1 MTRTALVTG
10 GTRGIGAAI
19 ARALRDS
26 GHQVIATYQGNDEA
40 AAAFT
45 RDTDIPTRKWDVS
58 DFDACQ
64 RGVAGVAED
73 YGSVDVLV
81 NNAGIT
87 RDSTLHKM
95 DEADWS
101 AVITTNLT
109 SAFNMTRAVIN
120 GMRDAGFG
128 RVISIASIN
137 GQKGQMGQANYA
149 AAKAG
154 LIGFTKSVAQ
164 ENARRGVTAN
174 VVSPGYISTEMVAAV
189 PENVLEKIVGQI
201 PVNRLGEA
209 EEVGQAVAYLASDGA
224 GFVTGSTLSI
234 NGGQWMA

>member
-19 ARALRDS
+19 ARALSNS
-26 GHQVIATYQGNDEA
+26 GHQVVATYQGNDQA
-40 AAAFT
+40 ATAFT
-45 RDTDIPTRKWDVS
+45 RDTGIPTRKWDVS

-64 RGVAGVAED
+64 QGVGDVIEEF
-73 YGSVDVLV
+73 GSVDVLV

-87 RDSTLHKM
+87 RDATLHKM
-95 DEADWS
+95 AVDDWN
-101 AVITTNLT
+101 AVITTNLN

-120 GMRDAGFG
+120 GMREAGFG
-128 RVISIASIN
+128 RIISIASVN
-137 GQKGQMGQANYA
+137 GQKGQMGQSNYA

-174 VVSPGYISTEMVAAV
+174 VVAPGYISTEMVASV
-189 PENVLEKIVGQI
+189 PENVLEKIIGQI

-209 EEVGQAVAYLASDGA
+209 EEIGEAVAYLASDTA
-224 GFVTGSTLSI
+224 GFITGSTLSI
-234 NGGQWMA
+234 NGGQYMF

>member
-19 ARALRDS
+19 ARALYDE
-26 GHQVIATYQGNDEA
+26 GHQVVATYQGNDQA
-40 AAAFT
+40 AEDFT
-45 RDTDIPTRKWDVS
+45 RDTGIAARKWDVA
-58 DFDACQ
+58 DYAACE
-64 RGVAGVAED
+64 RGVADVVEEF
-73 YGSVDVLV
+73 GSVDVLV

-87 RDSTLHKM
+87 RDATLHKM
-95 DEADWS
+95 GVEDWE
-101 AVITTNLT
+101 AVITTNLN

-120 GMRDAGFG
+120 GMREAGFG
-128 RVISIASIN
+128 RIISIASIN

-174 VVSPGYISTEMVAAV
+174 VVAPGYIGTEMVAAV

-209 EEVGQAVAYLASDGA
+209 EEIGAAVAYLASDAA

-234 NGGQWMA
+234 NGGQYMV

>member
-1 MTRTALVTG
+1 MKRTALITG

-19 ARALRDS
+19 ARALSDA
-26 GHQVIATYQGNDEA
+26 GHQVVATYQGNDEA

-45 RDTDIPTRKWDVS
+45 RDTGIPTSKWDVA
-58 DFDACQ
+58 DFQACEA
-64 RGVAGVAED
+64 GVAGVEAEH
-73 YGSVDVLV
+73 GPVDVLV

-87 RDSTLHKM
+87 RDGTLHKM
-95 DEADWS
+95 SAEDWD
-101 AVITTNLT
+101 AVIRTNLT

-120 GMRDAGFG
+120 GMRDRGFG
-128 RVISIASIN
+128 RIIQISSIN

-154 LIGFTKSVAQ
+154 LVGFTKSVAQ

-174 VVSPGYISTEMVAAV
+174 VVAPGYIGTEMVAAV

-209 EEVGQAVAYLASDGA
+209 EEIGQAVAYLASDA
-224 GFVTGSTLSI
+224 AAFVTGSTLSI
-234 NGGQWMA
+234 NGGQYMI

>member
-19 ARALRDS
+19 ARALSNS
-26 GHQVIATYQGNDEA
+26 GHQVVATYQGNDQA
-40 AAAFT
+40 ATAFT
-45 RDTDIPTRKWDVS
+45 RDTGIATRKWDVA
-58 DFDACQ
+58 DFEACQ
-64 RGVAGVAED
+64 QGVGDVIEEF
-73 YGSVDVLV
+73 GSVDVLV

-87 RDSTLHKM
+87 RDATLHKM
-95 DEADWS
+95 EVDDWN
-101 AVITTNLT
+101 AVITTNLN

-120 GMRDAGFG
+120 GMREAGFG
-128 RVISIASIN
+128 RIVSIASIN

-154 LIGFTKSVAQ
+154 LIGFTKSIAQ

-174 VVSPGYISTEMVAAV
+174 VVAPGYISTEMVASV
-189 PENVLEKIVGQI
+189 PENVLEKIIGQI

-209 EEVGQAVAYLASDGA
+209 EEIGEAVAYLASDGA
-224 GFVTGSTLSI
+224 AFVTGSTLTI
-234 NGGQWMA
+234 NGGQYMV

>member
-1 MTRTALVTG
+1 MTRTALITG

-19 ARALRDS
+19 ARALSDA
-26 GHQVIATYQGNDEA
+26 GHQVVATYQGNDEA

-45 RDTDIPTRKWDVS
+45 RDTGIPTSKWDVA
-58 DFDACQ
+58 DFEACEA
-64 RGVAGVAED
+64 GVAGVEAEH
-73 YGSVDVLV
+73 GPVDVLV

-87 RDSTLHKM
+87 RDGTLHKM
-95 DEADWS
+95 SAEDWD
-101 AVITTNLT
+101 AVIRTNLT

-120 GMRDAGFG
+120 GMRDRGFG
-128 RVISIASIN
+128 RIIQISSIN

-154 LIGFTKSVAQ
+154 LVGFTKSVAQ

-174 VVSPGYISTEMVAAV
+174 VVAPGYIGTEMVAAV

-209 EEVGQAVAYLASDGA
+209 EEIGQAVAYLASDA
-224 GFVTGSTLSI
+224 AAFVTGSTLSI
-234 NGGQWMA
+234 NGGQYMI